1 MVQEEEEKLQLLRDI
16 LLIDD
21 RRVADAINQRIEI
34 ISDTIE
40 TREKLSEKINPI
52 IQQRL
57 DEFVAQIP
65 VTLGPTITKTL
76 QEQIANSKDQVVEAL
91 YPIMGKMIKRYIQN
105 EIKILSENINKKV
118 NNTFSF
124 DAIKRKMR
132 SKVTGVDEGDLV
144 LTELDFPVVNEVFV
158 IQKGSGILLGSHSTT
173 ATVDEDLISAMLTA
187 IKSFVEDA
195 FEGGNQNLENIEY
208 ELYNIHIQNFHS
220 YYIAAVCSGTYTRTF
235 ESKLENKL
243 FKLSRKLS
251 PRITNLTRAAADEIL
266 AKFFKRWK
274 QGKK

>member
-1 MVQEEEEKLQLLRDI
+1 MVHEKEEKLQLLRDI

-21 RRVADAINQRIEI
+21 RQVADAINQRIDV
-34 ISDTIE
+34 ISNTIE
-40 TREKLSEKINPI
+40 TREKLSEKIDPI
-52 IQQRL
+52 IQERL
-57 DEFVAQIP
+57 DEFVAKIP

-132 SKVTGVDEGDLV
+132 SKVMGVDEGDLM
-144 LTELDFPVVNEVFV
+144 LSELDVPIVNEVFV

-173 ATVDEDLISAMLTA
+173 TTVDEDLISGMLTA

-208 ELYNIHIQNFHS
+208 ELYNIHVQNFHS
-220 YYIAAVCSGTYTRTF
+220 YYIAAVCSGSYTRSF

-251 PRITNLTRAAADEIL
+251 PRISNLTRAAADEIL
-266 AKFFKRWK
+266 ANFFKKWN

>member
-1 MVQEEEEKLQLLRDI
+1 MVQEEEKLQLLRDI

-21 RRVADAINQRIEI
+21 RQVADAINKRIDL

-40 TREKLSEKINPI
+40 TREKLSEKIDPI
-52 IQQRL
+52 IQKRL

-76 QEQIANSKDQVVEAL
+76 QEQITNSKDQVVEAL

-132 SKVTGVDEGDLV
+132 SKFTGVDEGDLM
-144 LTELDFPVVNEVFV
+144 LTELDEPIVNEIFV

-173 ATVDEDLISAMLTA
+173 ATVDEDLISGMLTA

-220 YYIAAVCSGTYTRTF
+220 YYIAAVCSGSYTRTF

-251 PRITNLTRAAADEIL
+251 PRISNLTRAAADEIL